1 MRHFRAS
8 CLIGL
13 ALVALLASA
22 ALAQSAAAP
31 SQETAPAAEAKAP
44 ASPAD
49 SQPAAVAPAAPTA
62 SAAPAKAPDAAPI
75 LDGAT
80 LDPPHTSAAFWIRHI
95 VAPVAGRFNVVSGAI
110 AIPAKD
116 MGKGRVEFTVTTQSV
131 DTGVAARDTH
141 LRTAEFL
148 DVAAY
153 PAMTFAGSRIAPAGK
168 DKANV
173 TGTLTIKD
181 VAKSVTIPVRLLGTK
196 PHPMMPCV
204 DVTGYE
210 ASFPI
215 NRLEYHVGTGKY
227 FKLGAVGDVVDIRV
241 SGETLAARPG
251 CVKPQ

>member
-1 MRHFRAS
+1 MRHYLAS

-13 ALVALLASA
+13 ALAALPAGA
-22 ALAQSAAAP
+22 ALAQSTAAP
-31 SQETAPAAEAKAP
+31 SPETPPAAEAKA
-44 ASPAD
+44 AAAPAD
-49 SQPAAVAPAAPTA
+49 SQPAAAAPA
-62 SAAPAKAPDAAPI
+62 AAPAKAPDAAPI

-95 VAPVAGRFNVVSGAI
+95 VAPVAGRFNTVSGTI
-110 AIPAKD
+110 HIPAKD
-116 MGKGRVEFTVTTQSV
+116 MAKGRVAFSVATQSV

-153 PAMTFAGSRIAPAGK
+153 PAMTFTGSRIAPAGK

-173 TGTLTIKD
+173 SGTLTIKD
-181 VAKSVTIPVRLLGTK
+181 VAKTVTIPVALLGTK

-210 ASFPI
+210 AYFSI
-215 NRLEYHVGTGKY
+215 NRLDYHVGTGKY
-227 FKLGAVGDVVDIRV
+227 FKMGAVGDVTDIRV